1 MGIHSV
7 HSRVNPVPPSKS
19 RKNSSTEL
27 CPQARNEPSSGWDV
41 WLQVF
46 DAVGDKGG
54 KGAELSRLHKAC
66 GKAAFGLGP
75 SLGRWE
81 GWTLHGT
88 CFLPVGEESWG
99 QNLSC
104 VPSADQW

>member
-1 MGIHSV
+1 M
-7 HSRVNPVPPSKS
+7 SRA
-19 RKNSSTEL
+19 L
-27 CPQARNEPSSGWDV
+27 

-66 GKAAFGLGP
+66 GKAASGLGP
-75 SLGRWE
+75 SLGRRE

-88 CFLPVGEESWG
+88 CFLPVGEESGG

-104 VPSADQW
+104 VPSADQWWIHGVEAQGSICMRD